1 MENFELIGQ
10 KVQQSL
16 MESVE
21 IAKGLADDCEVLAD
35 ILRDAPTRASA
46 DTVDAALRMQNAVV
60 AEKIGLRLVSSRTV
74 VNTGMSAQVY
84 EMREPDQM
92 GE

>member
-16 MESVE
+16 LESVE
-21 IAKGLADDCEVLAD
+21 IVKGLADECEVLAD

-46 DTVDAALRMQNAVV
+46 DTVDAALRMQNAAV
-60 AEKIGLRLVSSRTV
+60 AEKLGLRLVSNRTAV
-74 VNTGMSAQVY
+74 STGMSAQVY
-84 EMREPDQM
+84 ETRQPDQM